1 MTKRADLYWQRRV
14 VELERRLEKVEAQLE
29 ALKINPTNDGDTYS
43 VKEFAKAMGVCDL
56 TIRRKLDSG
65 EIKGSKIGKT
75 WRIPKS
81 ELDRIFE

>member
-1 MTKRADLYWQRRV
+1 MSERAEMYWQRRL

-29 ALKINPTNDGDTYS
+29 AYKVNPTNDGETYT

-65 EIKGSKIGKT
+65 EIAGTKVGRS
-75 WRIPKS
+75 WRIPKT
-81 ELDRIFE
+81 ELNRIFE

>member
-1 MTKRADLYWQRRV
+1 MSERSDLYWQRRLG
-14 VELERRLEKVEAQLE
+14 ELERRLEKVEAQLE
-29 ALKINPTNDGDTYS
+29 ALRVNPGNDGETYS

-65 EIKGSKIGKT
+65 EIKGTKMGRN

-81 ELDRIFE
+81 ELNRIFE